1 MKKLLIFL
9 ALTVSFISCG
19 ENYHRTQISEL
30 KQEHKTL
37 STQVSTLRNSCD
49 NLRQS
54 QHYLS
59 AQVRELETEKRA
71 LSNGYEPN
79 YILTLEIKQTTYT
92 LDIGEHIKNSI
103 NAISMQ
109 IPVSKKFYNSVKIGT
124 RISNDFKYGSLVFN
138 GDFSELKV
146 TVKDKQIR

>member
-1 MKKLLIFL
+1 MKKLLFFL
-9 ALTVSFISCG
+9 ALTLSLISCG
-19 ENYHRTQISEL
+19 ENYHRAQISEL

-37 STQVSTLRNSCD
+37 STQVSSLRNSCD

-71 LSNGYEPN
+71 LSNGYEPS

-92 LDIGEHIKNSI
+92 LDIGEHIKNNI

-109 IPVSKKFYNSVKIGT
+109 IPVSKKFYNSVRIGT
-124 RISNDFKYGSLVFN
+124 RISDDFKYGSLVFN
-138 GDFSELKV
+138 GDFSELRV

>member
-1 MKKLLIFL
+1 MKKLLLFW
-9 ALTVSFISCG
+9 ALTLSLISCG
-19 ENYHRTQISEL
+19 ENYHQTQISAL

-37 STQVSTLRNSCD
+37 STQVTNLRNACN

-59 AQVRELETEKRA
+59 AQVRELETEKQA

-92 LDIGEHIKNSI
+92 LDIGEHIKNNI

-109 IPVSKKFYNSVKIGT
+109 IPVSKKFYNSVSIGT
-124 RISNDFKYGSLVFN
+124 RISDDFKYGSLVFN
-138 GDFSELKV
+138 GDFSELRV

>member
-9 ALTVSFISCG
+9 ALTLSLISCG

-37 STQVSTLRNSCD
+37 STQVSTLRNLCD

-59 AQVRELETEKRA
+59 AQVRELEVEKRA
-71 LSNGYEPN
+71 LSNGYEPS
-79 YILTLEIKQTTYT
+79 YILTLEIKQSTFT

-109 IPVSKKFYNSVKIGT
+109 IPVSKKFYNSVSVGT
-124 RISNDFKYGSLVFN
+124 RISDEFKYGSLVFN
-138 GDFSELKV
+138 GDFSELRV

>member
-1 MKKLLIFL
+1 MKKVLFFL
-9 ALTVSFISCG
+9 ALTLSLISCG

-37 STQVSTLRNSCD
+37 STQVSNLRNSCHD
-49 NLRQS
+49 LRKS

-59 AQVRELETEKRA
+59 AQVRELEIEKRA
-71 LSNGYEPN
+71 LSNGYEPS
-79 YILTLEIKQTTYT
+79 YILTLEIKQSTFT

-103 NAISMQ
+103 NAISIQ
-109 IPVSKKFYNSVKIGT
+109 IPVSKKFYNSVSVGT
-124 RISNDFKYGSLVFN
+124 RISDEFKYGSLVFN
-138 GDFSELKV
+138 GDFSELRV

>member
-1 MKKLLIFL
+1 M
-9 ALTVSFISCG
+9 ALTLSLISCG

-37 STQVSTLRNSCD
+37 STQVSTLRSTCD
-49 NLRQS
+49 NLRHS

-59 AQVRELETEKRA
+59 TQVRELETEKRA
-71 LSNGYEPN
+71 LSNGYEPS
-79 YILTLEIKQTTYT
+79 YVLTLEIKQATYT

-109 IPVSKKFYNSVKIGT
+109 IPVSKKFYNSVSVGT
-124 RISNDFKYGSLVFN
+124 RISDEFKYGSLVFN
-138 GDFSELKV
+138 GDFSELRV
-146 TVKDKQIR
+146 TVINKQIR

>member
-9 ALTVSFISCG
+9 ALTLSLISCG
-19 ENYHRTQISEL
+19 KNYHRTQISEL
-30 KQEHKTL
+30 KQEHKAL
-37 STQVSTLRNSCD
+37 STQVSSLRNSCD

-71 LSNGYEPN
+71 LSNGYEPS

-109 IPVSKKFYNSVKIGT
+109 IPVSKKFYNSVSVGT

-138 GDFSELKV
+138 GDFSELRV

>member
-9 ALTVSFISCG
+9 ALTLSLISCG

-37 STQVSTLRNSCD
+37 STQVSHLRNSCD

-71 LSNGYEPN
+71 LSNGYEPS

-124 RISNDFKYGSLVFN
+124 RISDDFKYGSLVFN
-138 GDFSELKV
+138 GDFSELRV

>member
-1 MKKLLIFL
+1 MKKLVFFL
-9 ALTVSFISCG
+9 ALILSLISCG

-37 STQVSTLRNSCD
+37 STQVSNLRNSCD

-71 LSNGYEPN
+71 LSNGHEPS
-79 YILTLEIKQTTYT
+79 YILTLEIKQATYT
-92 LDIGEHIKNSI
+92 LNVGEHIKNSI
-103 NAISMQ
+103 NAISLQ
-109 IPVSKKFYNSVKIGT
+109 IPVSLD
-124 RISNDFKYGSLVFN
+124 RL
-138 GDFSELKV
+138 
-146 TVKDKQIR
+146 

>member
-1 MKKLLIFL
+1 MKKLLFFL
-9 ALTVSFISCG
+9 ALTISLISCG

-37 STQVSTLRNSCD
+37 STQVSNLRNSCN

-59 AQVRELETEKRA
+59 AQVRELETEKQA
-71 LSNGYEPN
+71 LSKGYEPN
-79 YILTLEIKQTTYT
+79 YILTLEIKQATYT
-92 LDIGEHIKNSI
+92 LNVGEHIKNSI
-103 NAISMQ
+103 NAISLQ
-109 IPVSKKFYNSVKIGT
+109 IPVSKKFYNSVSVGT

-138 GDFSELKV
+138 GDFSELRV

>member
-1 MKKLLIFL
+1 MKKLLLFL
-9 ALTVSFISCG
+9 ALTLSLVSCG

-37 STQVSTLRNSCD
+37 STQVSNLRNSYN

-59 AQVRELETEKRA
+59 AQVRELETEKQA
-71 LSNGYEPN
+71 LSHGREPS

-124 RISNDFKYGSLVFN
+124 RISDDFKYGSLVFN
-138 GDFSELKV
+138 GDFSELRV
-146 TVKDKQIR
+146 TVIDKCIR

>member
-9 ALTVSFISCG
+9 ALTLSLISCG

-59 AQVRELETEKRA
+59 AQVRELEVEKRA
-71 LSNGYEPN
+71 LSNGYEPS
-79 YILTLEIKQTTYT
+79 YILTLEIKQATYT
-92 LDIGEHIKNSI
+92 LSVSEHIKNSI
-103 NAISMQ
+103 NAISLQ
-109 IPVSKKFYNSVKIGT
+109 IPVSKKFYNSVSVGT

-138 GDFSELKV
+138 GDFSELRV

>member
-1 MKKLLIFL
+1 MKKLLFFL
-9 ALTVSFISCG
+9 ALTISLISCG

-37 STQVSTLRNSCD
+37 STQVSNLRNSCD

-59 AQVRELETEKRA
+59 AQVRELEVEKRA
-71 LSNGYEPN
+71 LSNGYEPS
-79 YILTLEIKQTTYT
+79 YILTLEIKQATYT
-92 LDIGEHIKNSI
+92 LNVGEHIKNSI
-103 NAISMQ
+103 NAISLQ
-109 IPVSKKFYNSVKIGT
+109 IPVSKKFYNSVSVGT

-138 GDFSELKV
+138 GDFSELRV

>member
-1 MKKLLIFL
+1 MKKLLFFL
-9 ALTVSFISCG
+9 VLILSLISCG

-59 AQVRELETEKRA
+59 SQVRELETEKRA

-79 YILTLEIKQTTYT
+79 YILTLEIKQATYT
-92 LDIGEHIKNSI
+92 LDIGEHIKNNI
-103 NAISMQ
+103 NAISIQ
-109 IPVSKKFYNSVKIGT
+109 IPVSKKFYNSVKVGT
-124 RISNDFKYGSLVFN
+124 RISDEFKYGSLVFN
-138 GDFSELKV
+138 GDFSELRV
-146 TVKDKQIR
+146 TVIGKQIR

>member
-1 MKKLLIFL
+1 MKKLLFFL
-9 ALTVSFISCG
+9 ALTLSLISCG

-30 KQEHKTL
+30 KQEYKTL

-59 AQVRELETEKRA
+59 AQVRELEVEKRA
-71 LSNGYEPN
+71 LSNGYEPS
-79 YILTLEIKQTTYT
+79 YILTLEIKQATYT
-92 LDIGEHIKNSI
+92 LNVGEHIKNSI
-103 NAISMQ
+103 NAISLQ
-109 IPVSKKFYNSVKIGT
+109 IPVSKKFYNSVSVGT

-138 GDFSELKV
+138 GDFSELRV